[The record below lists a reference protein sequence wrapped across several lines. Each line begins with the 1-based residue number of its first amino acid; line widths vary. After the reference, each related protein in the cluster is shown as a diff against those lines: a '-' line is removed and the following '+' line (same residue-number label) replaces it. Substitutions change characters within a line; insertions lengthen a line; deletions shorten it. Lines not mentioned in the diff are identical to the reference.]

1 MAQKTRASHNKTEAP
16 DIDKFRE
23 EMRTLIKEE
32 IAKSLTS
39 ETMTK
44 VMSTLVKDALKDEL
58 AAIVNPIRDTV
69 QSLSKEYADLRLD
82 NDNMKED
89 IKSLMLKA
97 NANEQY
103 SRKYNIRI
111 GGIKEEPEEDSYEKV
126 STFFQSKLGLTIENS
141 EYDRIHRVGRRGSK
155 NRQMIVKF
163 KSYRTKAEVIKHRRK
178 LKGTIGLF
186 INEDLTAYNLDLYHQ
201 ARGVPF
207 IAATWS
213 SDGKVFVKLPDES
226 IHIVRC
232 KEDIQKLQKD
242 QVDVNSYED

>member
-1 MAQKTRASHNKTEAP
+1 MKQLGEKALHALYSIRRHLNLHNLNPKLA
-16 DIDKFRE
+16 
-23 EMRTLIKEE
+23 IK
-32 IAKSLTS
+32 IFDTIILPILLYNS
-39 ETMTK
+39 EVWGAYIK
-44 VMSTLVKDALKDEL
+44 NDFNNWDNS
-58 AAIVNPIRDTV
+58 
-69 QSLSKEYADLRLD
+69 QSY
-82 NDNMKED
+82 
-89 IKSLMLKA
+89 
-97 NANEQY
+97 
-103 SRKYNIRI
+103 
-111 GGIKEEPEEDSYEKV
+111 
-126 STFFQSKLGLTIENS
+126 QSKLGLTIENS

-186 INEDLTAYNLDLYHQ
+186 INKDLTAYNLDLYHQ